1 MTSNQCIFN
10 KFEFSF
16 SEDSNLKELTCVPC
30 SFENERVKATYFC
43 QTCEDP
49 EPLCETCATQHTRQK
64 LTRGH
69 EIVKDIWKYFKLQ
82 TFLGY
87 FAFSFI
93 LHATFIVLESFLIFF
108 LQLPFI
114 VSYCLT

>member
-1 MTSNQCIFN
+1 M
-10 KFEFSF
+10 
-16 SEDSNLKELTCVPC
+16 KELTCVPC
-30 SFENERVKATYFC
+30 SFENKPVKATYFC
-43 QTCEDP
+43 QSCKDP

-69 EIVKDIWKYFKLQ
+69 EIVRDIWKYFKLQ

-93 LHATFIVLESFLIFF
+93 LHATFIVLESTFNFF
-108 LQLPFI
+108 LQLHFF
-114 VSYCLT
+114 VSYCFILNKNKIAFK

>member
-1 MTSNQCIFN
+1 MTSDQCIVF

-16 SEDSNLKELTCVPC
+16 SEDSNVKEFTCVPC
-30 SFENERVKATYFC
+30 SFENEQVKATCFC

-93 LHATFIVLESFLIFF
+93 LPCNIYRVGKYITFFY
-108 LQLPFI
+108 
-114 VSYCLT
+114 SYLLL